1 MPFQREIDAV
11 GWRIRFV
18 DAYADTGAKAGDKVT
33 VAILG
38 RPHDA
43 VLLAQPPFDPE
54 GKRLRS

>member
-1 MPFQREIDAV
+1 GAY
-11 GWRIRFV
+11 GYFV
-18 DAYADTGAKAGDKVT
+18 EQSLAMGYVKAGTAKAGDKVT

-43 VLLAQPPFDPE
+43 VLLAHPPFDPE